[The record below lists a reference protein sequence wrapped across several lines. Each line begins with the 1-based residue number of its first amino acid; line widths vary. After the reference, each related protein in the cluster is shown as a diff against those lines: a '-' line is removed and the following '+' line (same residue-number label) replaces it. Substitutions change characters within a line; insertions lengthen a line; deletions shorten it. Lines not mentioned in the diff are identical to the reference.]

1 MSIIRFRNTYRKHRS
16 LRGANV
22 RCSDIIPCGLGTPSY
37 QITCSWNWLVC
48 QIEHYQRA
56 TALDGSGLHWLGTGS
71 TVVVGFDASLIL
83 SCQAVL
89 GSVKSSPQ
97 VLDLRVIELARTM
110 SRGPRARNGQNH
122 VSNRCVG
129 SCNGW
134 CCACISPYCVTE
146 HLVAVQYRTV
156 LTNID
161 IMCGVYF
168 GESHHANVSTM

>member
-1 MSIIRFRNTYRKHRS
+1 M
-16 LRGANV
+16 
-22 RCSDIIPCGLGTPSY
+22 
-37 QITCSWNWLVC
+37 C

-56 TALDGSGLHWLGTGS
+56 TALDGSGLRQLGTGLA
-71 TVVVGFDASLIL
+71 VVVGFDASLIL

-97 VLDLRVIELARTM
+97 VLDFGVIELARTM

-122 VSNRCVG
+122 VSNRRVG

-134 CCACISPYCVTE
+134 CCACISPSCVTE

-161 IMCGVYF
+161 IMCGVHF
-168 GESHHANVSTM
+168 L